1 MTDPASPSDPHP
13 PQHHVPPPAN
23 PRERKTPLP
32 IWQPNRGEVD
42 PTAPSRLEQI
52 MASPSYRRADRDIDF
67 LERSEMRGLRLQL
80 EYEKAELLLREA
92 GVDHS
97 IVAFGSTRITEPALA
112 RRKRDEAAAELAA
125 RPDDPARARRLAVA
139 ERIVAKSRYYDIAR
153 EFGRI
158 VANANGPPANC
169 RMVLMTGGG
178 PGMMEAANRG
188 VHDMGG
194 RTVGLNID
202 LPHEQFPN
210 CYLTPELS
218 LRFRYFALR
227 KMHFMLRAKA
237 IVAFPGGFGTIDE
250 LFEALT
256 LIQTRT
262 IAPLPVVLVGEEF
275 WRGVVDF
282 DYLAAEGVIDPED
295 LDIFWFAETA
305 TEIWNGILDWHE
317 LNGTPLPNDLATGQQ
332 IGEPK

>member
-1 MTDPASPSDPHP
+1 MSNATPPDDKPRRPHGSHVPAPPHP
-13 PQHHVPPPAN
+13 RLRSA
-23 PRERKTPLP
+23 PLP
-32 IWQPNRGEVD
+32 VWEPNRGELD
-42 PTAPSRLEQI
+42 PSAPSRLEQI
-52 MASPSYRRADRDIDF
+52 MASPSYRRADRDVDF
-67 LERSEMRGLRLQL
+67 LERDDMRGLRLQL

-92 GVDHS
+92 GVEHS
-97 IVAFGSTRITEPALA
+97 IVTFGSTRITEPERA
-112 RRKRDEAAAELAA
+112 RRKRDAVAAEIATK
-125 RPDDPARARRLAVA
+125 PDDPELARRLAVA

-169 RMVLMTGGG
+169 RVVLMTGGG

-188 VHDMGG
+188 VHDLNG

-202 LPHEQFPN
+202 LPHEQYPN

-237 IVAFPGGFGTIDE
+237 IIAFPGGFGTLDE

-262 IAPLPVVLVGEEF
+262 IAPLPVVLVGKEF
-275 WRGVVDF
+275 WQGVIDF
-282 DYLAAEGVIDPED
+282 DYLVGEGVIDSED

-305 TEIWNGILDWHE
+305 EEIWNGVLDWHE
-317 LNGTPLPNDLATGQQ
+317 LNGTPLP
-332 IGEPK
+332 IGDHS